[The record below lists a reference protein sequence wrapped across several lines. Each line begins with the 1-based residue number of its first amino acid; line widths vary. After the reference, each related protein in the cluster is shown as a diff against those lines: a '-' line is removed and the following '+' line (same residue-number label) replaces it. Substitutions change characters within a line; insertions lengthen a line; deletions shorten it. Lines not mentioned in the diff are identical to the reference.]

1 MWVCFESNGS
11 GLKLFKAR
19 KAHKHTHNTQSGFD
33 PPTEFLHST
42 AIFVL
47 IANGC
52 FQEFRAKAYCLSQV
66 LAGLMRFV
74 VRARRAA
81 EH

>member
-1 MWVCFESNGS
+1 MFSKHSHTLNT
-11 GLKLFKAR
+11 LKAPSTPER
-19 KAHKHTHNTQSGFD
+19 
-33 PPTEFLHST
+33 FLHST

-81 EH
+81 EL

>member
-1 MWVCFESNGS
+1 MSVLSDVS
-11 GLKLFKAR
+11 VQST
-19 KAHKHTHNTQSGFD
+19 HTHSTPSKQLQ
-33 PPTEFLHST
+33 PPKAFLHST

-81 EH
+81 EP

>member
-1 MWVCFESNGS
+1 MSIVSVLS
-11 GLKLFKAR
+11 DVSVLKALTTLTTPSKQLQPPKA
-19 KAHKHTHNTQSGFD
+19 
-33 PPTEFLHST
+33 FLHST

-74 VRARRAA
+74 VRPRRAA
-81 EH
+81 EL